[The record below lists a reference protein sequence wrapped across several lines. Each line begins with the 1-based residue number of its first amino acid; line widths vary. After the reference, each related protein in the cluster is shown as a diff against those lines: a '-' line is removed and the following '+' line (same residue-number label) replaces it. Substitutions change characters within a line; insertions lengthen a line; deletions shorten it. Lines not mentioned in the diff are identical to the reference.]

1 MKYKD
6 IGFRG
11 FYKHFVSVP
20 IKENFTELLKD
31 FPGYEDANCILTYGY
46 IDREAGLTLEILAL
60 GQESESGFV
69 FFLMEMTTS
78 LSKYVSA
85 MLPRMRLL
93 SLVMRTAI
101 WQKDLLVSL
110 KCFVAT
116 MYLMM
121 LRKPDT

>member
-60 GQESESGFV
+60 GQESESGFA
-69 FFLMEMTTS
+69 FF
-78 LSKYVSA
+78 
-85 MLPRMRLL
+85 
-93 SLVMRTAI
+93 
-101 WQKDLLVSL
+101 
-110 KCFVAT
+110 
-116 MYLMM
+116 
-121 LRKPDT
+121 